1 LEEWRTKASLRQ
13 KAQNIIQKITK
24 AGVEM
29 AQVALQEQSPEFKPQ
44 YRKKERNK
52 GLQAWLQ

>member
-1 LEEWRTKASLRQ
+1 
-13 KAQNIIQKITK
+13 
-24 AGVEM
+24 M